1 MPLIQ
6 SGTAGALKKNFHELR
21 RGKVFA
27 TTQDKFGKKVADKQM
42 AAIALKNQ
50 KKNSQLKGSSGIKT

>member
-6 SGTAGALKKNFHELR
+6 SGTGAALKKNFHELR

-27 TTQDKFGKKVADKQM
+27 TTQEKYGKKVADKQM

-50 KKNSQLKGSSGIKT
+50 RKNSNLKGSSGIKT

>member
-6 SGTAGALKKNFHELR
+6 SGSNNALKKNFHELR

-27 TTQDKFGKKVADKQM
+27 TTQQKFGKKIADKQM

-50 KKNSQLKGSSGIKT
+50 RKNSTLKGTSGIKS